1 MSLQSRQK
9 ESKGEKTL
17 NYVRNPEE
25 LEQFYQ
31 DISSF
36 NEEVAKVKDF
46 KDKMIVYNCGEK
58 LMQTSLYFKRISG
71 KNSMMLSKWLIRPIW
86 SREKHS
92 RDFKIRKG

>member
-1 MSLQSRQK
+1 MSLQPRQK
-9 ESKGEKTL
+9 ESKGKKTL

-58 LMQTSLYFKRISG
+58 LMQTSLYFK
-71 KNSMMLSKWLIRPIW
+71 KDQWQKLY
-86 SREKHS
+86 
-92 RDFKIRKG
+92 DAFKMAYQAYLEQRKTFAGF